1 MVKFKDLISIIPG
14 NDNIIVFTTE
24 AGDPSDPWIESFS
37 GSASDILIA
46 SNDEDIKKIWNNR
59 VTRLTHNETELVICV
74 PRGDDET

>member
-14 NDNIIVFTTE
+14 NDDIIVFTTE
-24 AGDPSDPWIESFS
+24 PGDPSDPWVEIFS

-74 PRGDDET
+74 PGGDGES